1 MNPDP
6 GSAGEGGVLTP
17 SVPRD
22 IGARTQQQRIVE
34 AMANSCAEKTFS
46 ATTIAD
52 VVSRANISR
61 ATFYKHFANKR
72 ECIDAAVTSF
82 IGELEV
88 AAIGGQSGA
97 EARPDAIRGAI
108 AAVLDLLAAKP
119 AYAKLVLIEIP
130 VLDPAIIAR
139 HGELTVEGLK
149 AQWEAGKGGKHAG
162 ADARIAFGR
171 AHLLVAD
178 YLAADRAE
186 QLPELLPEIVYI
198 LCLPFIGHE
207 AALEQVKLAR

>member
-1 MNPDP
+1 MSPEP
-6 GSAGEGGVLTP
+6 GSGQGSVLTP

-22 IGARTQQQRIVE
+22 IGAVTQQQRIVE

-52 VVSRANISR
+52 VVGRANISR

-72 ECIDAAVTSF
+72 ECLDAAVISF
-82 IGELEV
+82 VEELEA
-88 AAIGGQSGA
+88 AAIDGQSRA
-97 EARPDAIRGAI
+97 EERPDAIRQAI
-108 AAVLDLLAAKP
+108 AAVLELLAAKP

-149 AQWEAGKGGKHAG
+149 AQWEVGKGGKHAG

-178 YLAADRAE
+178 YLAADQAE
-186 QLPELLPEIVYI
+186 QLSELLPETVYI
-198 LCLPFIGHE
+198 LCLPFVGHE
-207 AALEQVKLAR
+207 EALAQLKLTQ